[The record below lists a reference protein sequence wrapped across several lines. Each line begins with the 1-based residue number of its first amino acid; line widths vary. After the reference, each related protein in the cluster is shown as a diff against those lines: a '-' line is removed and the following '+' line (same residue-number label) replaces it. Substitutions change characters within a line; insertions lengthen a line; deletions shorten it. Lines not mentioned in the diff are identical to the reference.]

1 MIEGD
6 GAARPTIHRF
16 ADPAALAEGA
26 AAWIAD
32 ALTGVIA
39 ARGQA
44 GLALAGGNT
53 PRALHRQLAARGP
66 AIDWGAIR
74 IWFGDERCVPPTDDA
89 SNYRMARDT
98 LLDRLPVAPAAVERI
113 DGERGPIDAAAD
125 YQRRLELA
133 PPLDLV
139 VLGMGD
145 DGHVASWFPATPAF
159 APAALAAVTDS
170 PLPPHAR
177 VTMTPRALASAGAI
191 VLLVSGAAKA
201 ARLAEVWA
209 EVAAGDPRL
218 PAARVSAG
226 AREIH
231 WFLDEAAASVLPV
244 PVSASEPVLEPVLA
258 ISDEE
263 TP

>member
-1 MIEGD
+1 MNDGG

-32 ALTGVIA
+32 ALAGAIA

-53 PRALHRQLAARGP
+53 PRALHRQLAARGE
-66 AIDWGAIR
+66 AIDWGAITV
-74 IWFGDERCVPPTDDA
+74 WFGDERCVPPDDVA

-98 LLDRLPVAPAAVERI
+98 LLDRLPMAPAAVERI
-113 DGERGPIDAAAD
+113 AGERGPADAAAD

-145 DGHVASWFPATPAF
+145 DGHVASWFPATPEP
-159 APAALAAVTDS
+159 APGALAVAS
-170 PLPPHAR
+170 LGPNPPHDR
-177 VTMTPRALASAGAI
+177 VTLTPRALAAADAI

-201 ARLAEVWA
+201 TRLAEVYG
-209 EVAAGDPRL
+209 ELEAGRPTL
-218 PAARVSAG
+218 PAARASARP
-226 AREIH
+226 AVH
-231 WFLDEAAASVLPV
+231 WFLDEAAAAALPDGT
-244 PVSASEPVLEPVLA
+244 AA
-258 ISDEE
+258 E
-263 TP
+263 TIDDPRAQRGKELS